1 MKKITMVG
9 AGLVGSLMAI
19 FLGRRGYKVD
29 VYEKLPDI
37 RKESISAGRSINLAL
52 ANRGIRPMQQVGIM
66 DKVEDLLIPMTGRM
80 LHDID
85 GRLQYQA
92 YGQKDEEVI
101 YSVSRGDLVSLL
113 RDEAEATGNVTFHF
127 KQSLHSVDYKNNS
140 ITLQS
145 SLDETLK
152 QHPFEIL
159 LGADGAPSNVR
170 KSFEENGVKGV
181 SFDLLTHSYKELTIP
196 ASQTGDFLI
205 EQNALHIWPRG
216 QYMLIALPNLD
227 ASFTVTLFLP
237 TKGELSFESLKTKE
251 SVEQLF
257 NNKFKDA
264 AQIIPNLTDMFFD
277 NPTSMLG
284 TIRCQQWNY
293 NNALL
298 IGDAAHAV
306 VPFHGQGMNCGF
318 EDCSELNTLLDQ
330 YDDDWSQVMKVY
342 THARKDNA
350 NAIADMALE
359 NYIEMRDS
367 VREPKFHLKKA
378 IAFELEKSFPN
389 QFIPR
394 YSMVMFHHIPY
405 AQAKSRGIVQAKI
418 LEKLS
423 INIEDVKDLDTSYA
437 EQLIKQ
443 GLTVLPNDYLQ

>member
-1 MKKITMVG
+1 M
-9 AGLVGSLMAI
+9 AGTILQVSSLI
-19 FLGRRGYKVD
+19 F
-29 VYEKLPDI
+29 P
-37 RKESISAGRSINLAL
+37 
-52 ANRGIRPMQQVGIM
+52 P
-66 DKVEDLLIPMTGRM
+66 
-80 LHDID
+80 
-85 GRLQYQA
+85 
-92 YGQKDEEVI
+92 
-101 YSVSRGDLVSLL
+101 VSL
-113 RDEAEATGNVTFHF
+113 NVPTF
-127 KQSLHSVDYKNNS
+127 QSTYSKRND
-140 ITLQS
+140 
-145 SLDETLK
+145 
-152 QHPFEIL
+152 
-159 LGADGAPSNVR
+159 
-170 KSFEENGVKGV
+170 
-181 SFDLLTHSYKELTIP
+181 
-196 ASQTGDFLI
+196 
-205 EQNALHIWPRG
+205 
-216 QYMLIALPNLD
+216 
-227 ASFTVTLFLP
+227 
-237 TKGELSFESLKTKE
+237 
-251 SVEQLF
+251 
-257 NNKFKDA
+257 KFKDA
-264 AQIIPNLTDMFFD
+264 AQIIPNLADMFFA
-277 NPTSMLG
+277 NPTGMLG